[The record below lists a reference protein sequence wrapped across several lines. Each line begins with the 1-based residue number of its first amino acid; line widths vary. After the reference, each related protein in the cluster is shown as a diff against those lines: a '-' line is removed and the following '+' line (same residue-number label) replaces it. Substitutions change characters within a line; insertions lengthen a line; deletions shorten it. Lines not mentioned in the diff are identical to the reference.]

1 MYNMTGITALAGL
14 NIYSVI
20 GLLIAATIL
29 FHVTSKEET
38 VLLAIA
44 AVVIVYMIKG

>member
-1 MYNMTGITALAGL
+1 MTVTQKLAGI
-14 NIYSVI
+14 NIYSII

-44 AVVIVYMIKG
+44 AVVIIYLLKG